1 MGYRYHIAHIVQ
13 RKKIETKAH
22 TKPQNKKKKGPIA
35 VTRALVLS
43 WDLYGI
49 YVLATRSGH
58 LSTSNRGY
66 RLSTQDT
73 RHKAQRKKALKR
85 RLRRFEKDAP
95 RAALRFAASLLVL
108 CLFILYLFLCRTR
121 ALNIGGGID
130 GTDHSQISDSPQL
143 DLLVILRV
151 GDRHLDILIPQRPRR

>member
-1 MGYRYHIAHIVQ
+1 MVDMPPRVRFPSYYPRFPLFAGSVR
-13 RKKIETKAH
+13 
-22 TKPQNKKKKGPIA
+22 
-35 VTRALVLS
+35 LV
-43 WDLYGI
+43 
-49 YVLATRSGH
+49 V
-58 LSTSNRGY
+58 NRG
-66 RLSTQDT
+66 
-73 RHKAQRKKALKR
+73 R

>member
-1 MGYRYHIAHIVQ
+1 M
-13 RKKIETKAH
+13 E
-22 TKPQNKKKKGPIA
+22 
-35 VTRALVLS
+35 
-43 WDLYGI
+43 
-49 YVLATRSGH
+49 
-58 LSTSNRGY
+58 SNRGY